1 MSLDKEKLYKDF
13 PDQPGV
19 YVMKNKSG
27 DILYVGKAGSLI
39 RRVSSYFHKSH
50 NKRIEKLVQEISKID
65 YKVAGSSLEALILEA
80 ELIKKYRPPYNVK
93 EKDDKSFLF
102 IEISNDELPQV
113 SLVRGKSK
121 VNGERFGPYTSA
133 SDLRNAM
140 KILRKIFP
148 YSIHNPKKYGKFK
161 RPCLDAQI
169 GLCPGT
175 CDGSVN
181 KEKYLRDVK
190 SLKKIL
196 SGNIKNLIK
205 DLENKMSLASK
216 NEEFEK
222 ANIFK
227 KQIFSLNHLN
237 DVSLISESF
246 NDFEDREGLRIE
258 GYDISNISGDSAVGS
273 MVVFE
278 NNIPNKSEY
287 KKFKI
292 KTIKKQNDVGML
304 AEVLDRRFDHDDWVL
319 PDLVLVDGGKGQV
332 NACKE
337 VLKDKGLNIPVYGIA
352 KGSKRD
358 KNEFFGDLSN
368 DFNEEVLIKVR
379 DEAHRFAIGYHKK
392 IRGSNFLK

>member
-169 GLCPGT
+169 GLCSGT

-181 KEKYLRDVK
+181 KEKYLRDIK

-196 SGNIKNLIK
+196 SGNIKDLIK

-332 NACKE
+332 NICKE
-337 VLKDKGLNIPVYGIA
+337 VLKNKGLNIPVIGIA
-352 KGSKRD
+352 KGPKRD
-358 KNEFFGDLSN
+358 KNEFFGDLSG
-368 DFNEEVLIKVR
+368 DIDKGVLIKVR
-379 DEAHRFAIGYHKK
+379 NEAHRFAIDYHKK